1 MGRETSGLIPEE
13 GVIGRIPF
21 DGQWLTEISPTR
33 RVPSHGT
40 DLFATTYALD
50 FLAVDDDGRT
60 APKRSLRTVFA
71 TESPELFYAFGRPLY
86 SPVAGTVVSAHD
98 GEPDHEARR
107 SMLTLI
113 PYGLS
118 QPRRIRRGLTA
129 ILGNHVIIQVTGS
142 PYYVGLVHLQRGSVQ
157 VSPGERL
164 RAGDQIGRCG
174 NSGNSTQPHLHIQAM
189 DSPDAY
195 AAKGVRSGSRSSGNA
210 ARSKM
215 LPGSF
220 AGSRAPSRARSSL
233 SLEAMLQNEP
243 RIRRMSPRGAA
254 AP

>member
-1 MGRETSGLIPEE
+1 MMSRNTPGLIPEG
-13 GVIGRIPF
+13 GVIGKLPF
-21 DGQWLTEISPTR
+21 DGQWLTERSPTH

-40 DLFATTYALD
+40 HLFATTYALD

-129 ILGNHVIIQVTGS
+129 ILGNHVIIQVTCS

-195 AAKGVRSGSRSSGNA
+195 AAKGVPLRFEEFRQRSPQQG
-210 ARSKM
+210 
-215 LPGSF
+215 
-220 AGSRAPSRARSSL
+220 APW
-233 SLEAMLQNEP
+233 EF
-243 RIRRMSPRGAA
+243 RRQSCPEQGLIIAQ
-254 AP
+254 P

>member
-1 MGRETSGLIPEE
+1 MGRETSGLNPEE

-71 TESPELFYAFGRPLY
+71 TESPELFYAFGRSLY
-86 SPVAGTVVSAHD
+86 SPVAGTVVSVHD

-107 SMLTLI
+107 SILTLI

-157 VSPGERL
+157 VSPGERVC
-164 RAGDQIGRCG
+164 AGDQIGRCG

-189 DSPDAY
+189 DSPDLR
-195 AAKGVRSGSRSSGNA
+195 AAKGAPLRFEEFRQRSPQQGAPWALRRQSCPEQGSIIA
-210 ARSKM
+210 Q
-215 LPGSF
+215 P
-220 AGSRAPSRARSSL
+220 
-233 SLEAMLQNEP
+233 
-243 RIRRMSPRGAA
+243 
-254 AP
+254 